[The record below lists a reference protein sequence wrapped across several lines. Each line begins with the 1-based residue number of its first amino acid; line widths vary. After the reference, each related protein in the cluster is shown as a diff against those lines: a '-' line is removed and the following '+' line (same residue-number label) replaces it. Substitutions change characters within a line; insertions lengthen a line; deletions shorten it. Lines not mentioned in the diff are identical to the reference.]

1 MDGLSIKVKTTD
13 GAEKSYKLTPRI
25 IVAFEQQFGAGMP
38 KLLGEQQKIEH
49 LYWLAW
55 KAQQIDAQSGNGT
68 PVKLFGNEY
77 LDTLVSV
84 ELDADSSFEST
95 ATA

>member
-1 MDGLSIKVKTTD
+1 MDGLAIKVKTTD
-13 GAEKSYKLTPRI
+13 GVEVSYKLTPRI

-38 KLLGEQQKIEH
+38 KLLGEQQKMEH
-49 LYWLAW
+49 IFWIAW
-55 KAQQIDAQSGNGT
+55 KAMQTNGVV
-68 PVKLFGNEY
+68 VKLFGPEF
-77 LDTLVSV
+77 LDTIVSA

>member
-13 GAEKSYKLTPRI
+13 GVEVSYKLTPRI

-38 KLLGEQQKIEH
+38 KLLGEQQKVEH
-49 LYWLAW
+49 IYWLGW
-55 KAQQIDAQSGNGT
+55 KAQQVNGII
-68 PVKLFGNEY
+68 VKPFSPEY
-77 LDTLVSV
+77 LDTIVSA

-95 ATA
+95 ATV

>member
-1 MDGLSIKVKTTD
+1 MDGLSVKGKTID
-13 GAEKSYKLTPRI
+13 SDEVSYKLTPRI

-38 KLLGEQQKIEH
+38 KLLGEQQKVEH
-49 LYWLAW
+49 IFWLFW
-55 KAQQIDAQSGNGT
+55 KAQQVNGVV
-68 PVKLFGNEY
+68 VKLFGPDY
-77 LDTLVSV
+77 LDTLVFA